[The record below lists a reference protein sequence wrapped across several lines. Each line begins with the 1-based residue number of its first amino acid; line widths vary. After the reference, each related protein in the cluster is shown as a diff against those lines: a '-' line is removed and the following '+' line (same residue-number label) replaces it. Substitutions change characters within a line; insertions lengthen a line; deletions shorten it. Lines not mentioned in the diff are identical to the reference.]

1 MDNKLVIISGPSGA
15 GEDSIIKGLSKS
27 LSIERVIT
35 TVTRDKRAGESEGD
49 PYYFISEEDFQKKI
63 EKNEFFEFAQHYNGN
78 YYGVTLAEIER
89 VKKSGRIGIWK
100 IDYKG
105 VIAAKKL
112 MPELVAIF
120 VTASPEV
127 LEKRIRGRSGVTDD
141 YVAERMDYS
150 REWMK
155 HTDIYDYTVVNE
167 QGKLEQ
173 AIDHTRSIIEGLDK

>member
-1 MDNKLVIISGPSGA
+1 
-15 GEDSIIKGLSKS
+15 
-27 LSIERVIT
+27 
-35 TVTRDKRAGESEGD
+35 
-49 PYYFISEEDFQKKI
+49 
-63 EKNEFFEFAQHYNGN
+63 
-78 YYGVTLAEIER
+78 
-89 VKKSGRIGIWK
+89 
-100 IDYKG
+100 
-105 VIAAKKL
+105 